1 MWDIQIETYY
11 KKEGEG
17 GNADRCT
24 KPESPSLFTQQIYLC
39 SIFPGVFIHAVV
51 PLNRVLKFYN

>member
-17 GNADRCT
+17 GNADRRT
-24 KPESPSLFTQQIYLC
+24 KPESPSLLTQ
-39 SIFPGVFIHAVV
+39 
-51 PLNRVLKFYN
+51 